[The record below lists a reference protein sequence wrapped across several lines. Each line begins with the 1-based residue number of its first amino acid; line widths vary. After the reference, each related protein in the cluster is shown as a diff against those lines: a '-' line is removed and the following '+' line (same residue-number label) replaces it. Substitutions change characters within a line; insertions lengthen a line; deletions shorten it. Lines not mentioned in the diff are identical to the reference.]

1 MAATYSPTTQCS
13 TIGDAVCG
21 RLCRLSAAP
30 LRPCALRA
38 RERAHRTPHTVR
50 HRRHRA
56 RLRSRLGDVKRRLDR
71 PGHKR
76 YGLSQ
81 KRKYRAF
88 LFSSTSERGSHKK
101 KSIKIL
107 TPIYK
112 TRGGVRGRA
121 HYARG
126 KALVSVADC
135 VDRRRTGLVGVRKR
149 GMALVYGLFA
159 RVSDEYSRG
168 LRGLRALYFSV
179 A

>member
-1 MAATYSPTTQCS
+1 MS
-13 TIGDAVCG
+13 
-21 RLCRLSAAP
+21 
-30 LRPCALRA
+30 
-38 RERAHRTPHTVR
+38 
-50 HRRHRA
+50 
-56 RLRSRLGDVKRRLDR
+56 
-71 PGHKR
+71 
-76 YGLSQ
+76 
-81 KRKYRAF
+81 
-88 LFSSTSERGSHKK
+88 KK
-101 KSIKIL
+101 KSIKTL

-112 TRGGVRGRA
+112 TRGSVRVRA